1 MIEEKLYSAF
11 GAATLTQGLV
21 LLIEIKK
28 KLKDYCGLFKKSP
41 ARCSNCLEAIDY
53 HDSDEGMDVYHI
65 YFRGNFVAFDD
76 WRILKFLQEL
86 LTNGTTWLERKK
98 SLSLEDEILIGI
110 SKAPKIWTTEVIWV
124 FSLYYERYLEP
135 FLELFQVERPL
146 AVILFEELRAILFC
160 YCY

>member
-86 LTNGTTWLERKK
+86 LTNGTT
-98 SLSLEDEILIGI
+98 
-110 SKAPKIWTTEVIWV
+110 
-124 FSLYYERYLEP
+124 
-135 FLELFQVERPL
+135 
-146 AVILFEELRAILFC
+146 
-160 YCY
+160 